1 MRTILYDLMGLKIR
15 FSDGKVGS
23 DAEVRGRMM
32 LRAQK
37 DGDKQTEEVLTS
49 LQEMAEIEQ
58 RMKLY
63 LTPYTQLMDP
73 ETSRVYPSVS
83 SKLATRRLA
92 ASFHNPMRSEEH
104 TSELQYLMRISYAVF
119 CLK

>member
-1 MRTILYDLMGLKIR
+1 
-15 FSDGKVGS
+15 
-23 DAEVRGRMM
+23 MM

-92 ASFHNPMRSEEH
+92 ASFPNPMQLAKQGNSPYIRSLYH
-104 TSELQYLMRISYAVF
+104 AADDDQHVFSADWSSVELVLVGGF
-119 CLK
+119 GG

>member
-1 MRTILYDLMGLKIR
+1 MMR
-15 FSDGKVGS
+15 
-23 DAEVRGRMM
+23 
-32 LRAQK
+32 RAQK

-63 LTPYTQLMDP
+63 LTPYTHLMDP

-92 ASFHNPMRSEEH
+92 ASFPNPMELVKQGNSTYIPRFYLSDVATSEERRSGNECVW
-104 TSELQYLMRISYAVF
+104 TV
-119 CLK
+119 

>member
-1 MRTILYDLMGLKIR
+1 
-15 FSDGKVGS
+15 
-23 DAEVRGRMM
+23 MM

-83 SKLATRRLA
+83 SPLATRRLA
-92 ASFHNPMRSEEH
+92 ASFPNPMQLAKQGHSPYIRSF
-104 TSELQYLMRISYAVF
+104 YLADDDDHLVVSAARSSARQNAV
-119 CLK
+119 

>member
-1 MRTILYDLMGLKIR
+1 
-15 FSDGKVGS
+15 
-23 DAEVRGRMM
+23 MM

-92 ASFHNPMRSEEH
+92 ASFPNPLQLAKQGNSTYIRSF
-104 TSELQYLMRISYAVF
+104 YLADDDATLVF
-119 CLK
+119 SAEWYIGRASCRERVCQSG

>member
-1 MRTILYDLMGLKIR
+1 
-15 FSDGKVGS
+15 
-23 DAEVRGRMM
+23 
-32 LRAQK
+32 
-37 DGDKQTEEVLTS
+37 
-49 LQEMAEIEQ
+49 MAEIEQ

-92 ASFHNPMRSEEH
+92 ASFPNPMQLAKQGNSTYIRSF
-104 TSELQYLMRISYAVF
+104 YLAADDDHLVVPAAWSSVDLVLAGAF
-119 CLK
+119 SDHPGFKEANGSA